1 MPREEYLDRTTQIY
15 FGEED
20 DDRLTKQEVGDFI
33 RNRMGL
39 ERSDGSVEWTEGIL
53 ELVECGMD
61 NFEDAVQP
69 TDPEIIEELEEAR
82 ERIDELESE
91 NEMLKRQLQSQQV
104 DTTHVKDPERK
115 THLIECRIL
124 EVLCRQENRG
134 RTGKPQFIDPMNVIK
149 GTGLKPDT
157 VNHYLGIMSEPHV
170 DLIEE
175 EGNRDRVKASK
186 GFEEHCE
193 DTGIDPDRVRELNDN
208 KEGV

>member
-1 MPREEYLDRTTQIY
+1 MPREEYLKRTKQIY
-15 FGEED
+15 FGEEG
-20 DDRLTKQEVGDFI
+20 DDRLTKQQVGEFI
-33 RNRMGL
+33 SNQMGL
-39 ERSDGSVEWTEGIL
+39 VRSDGKVKWTEGIL

-82 ERIDELESE
+82 ERIDDLEQE

-134 RTGKPQFIDPMNVIK
+134 RTGNPQFTDPTKVAK
-149 GTGLKPDT
+149 GTGLKLET
-157 VNHYLGIMSEPHV
+157 VNRYLGIMSEPHV

-193 DTGIDPDRVRELNDN
+193 DTGIDPDRVRDLNDK